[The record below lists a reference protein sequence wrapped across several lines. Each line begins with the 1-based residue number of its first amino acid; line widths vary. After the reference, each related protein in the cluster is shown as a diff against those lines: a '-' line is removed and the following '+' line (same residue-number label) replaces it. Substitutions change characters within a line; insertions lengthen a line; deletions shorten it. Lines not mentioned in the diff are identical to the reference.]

1 MNKNLTELVFILD
14 RSGSMAGLEA
24 DTIGGFNS
32 VLKKNRETEGDAIVS
47 TVLFD
52 HERKVIHDRIPI
64 AEVPDMTAEDYQVR
78 GCTALLDAVGHSID
92 FTEKIQRYMP
102 EDHKPGST
110 IFVITTDGLENASK
124 EYSVEQVR
132 TMIERKQEEGWE
144 FLFLGANMDAVGEA
158 GRLGIYADR
167 AATYVCD
174 EVGSTVMF
182 DAVAN
187 GVAEMRCASVASA
200 PRVSGG
206 WKRKIELD
214 HAKRGR

>member
-14 RSGSMAGLEA
+14 RSGSMAGLET

-32 VLKKNRETEGDAIVS
+32 VLKKNREAEGDAIVS

-52 HERKVIHDRIPI
+52 HERKVIHDRVPI
-64 AEVPDMTAEDYQVR
+64 AKVPAMTERDYQVR
-78 GCTALLDAVGHSID
+78 GCTALLDAVGSSID
-92 FTEKIQRYMP
+92 FVERIQRYMP
-102 EDHKPGST
+102 DDHKPGNT

-124 EYSVEQVR
+124 EYSIDRVR
-132 TMIERKQEEGWE
+132 TMIEAKQEQGWE

-174 EVGSTVMF
+174 EKGSAVMY
-182 DAVAN
+182 DAVAD
-187 GVAEMRCASVASA
+187 GVVTMRSCAMAGA
-200 PRVSGG
+200 ARPDGAWKQRV
-206 WKRKIELD
+206 EED
-214 HAKRGR
+214 HKAREN